1 MPRDLPV
8 GNGSLLVNFDET
20 GTLRD
25 VYFPRVGQENH
36 TDGHLNRFGVW
47 VANADG
53 SDARFAWLNDD
64 GWQRSLRYRLET
76 LVTNV
81 CVQHDGLG
89 ICLNM
94 EDIVDFNRNVYIKKV
109 VADNLRDRDITVRF
123 FFHFDAHLWGN
134 NIGDTGYYDPRSGG
148 LVFYKAR
155 RYFLLNTHADKQTG
169 LRQWAVGEKE
179 IHGKEGTWRDAE
191 DGKLSD
197 NPVAQGSIDGIG
209 GTEISIP
216 AGESRVHY
224 WWLAAGETIG
234 VVGNLDLR
242 MRERDPETYLRR
254 THDYWQL
261 WLRKDPRTF
270 ADLHEGARHC
280 FNRSLLVLRT
290 NIDNGGAIIAASDAD
305 ILQFGRDTYTYM
317 WPRDGALV
325 VTALIR
331 AGYPDIAMRFFDF
344 VGKLIPR
351 DGYLLHK
358 YNPDGSMGST
368 WHPFVAP
375 DGTPQLPIQE
385 DETALVVTALWEHF
399 RHYRE
404 VESISPLYRPLVRAA
419 ADFMARFREP
429 HTGLPAPSYDLWEE
443 RHGIM
448 AWTVAAVW
456 SGLRAAANFAE
467 AFGQEQLA
475 ADWRRAAQEIHDA
488 TSKHLFDPSLGRFV
502 RLVNVA
508 KDGTVTPDATLD
520 ASMMGL
526 VVFGMFSAHD
536 PRIEATME
544 AVREALEVKT
554 PVGGVARYQNDYYQQ
569 VSQDIAICP
578 GNPWFICTLW
588 IADYYIAAAN
598 TVNDL
603 ARATTYIKWV
613 TDHTLES
620 GILAEQVNPYTGAPL
635 SVSPLT
641 WSHAALVTTIQSYVA
656 KWTALTSDLPAQ
668 HGAPQ
673 SAPSAE
679 PMRAP
684 VLPMDATATETPKPL
699 VADRS
704 IPD

>member
-1 MPRDLPV
+1 MPRDLPI
-8 GNGSLLVNFDET
+8 GNGSLLVNFDNT

-25 VYFPRVGQENH
+25 VYFPHVGQENH
-36 TDGHLNRFGVW
+36 TDGRLNRFGVW
-47 VANADG
+47 VANSDG
-53 SDARFAWLNDD
+53 TDARFAWLNED

-81 CVQHDGLG
+81 SAQHDGLG
-89 ICLNM
+89 VCLHI
-94 EDIVDFNRNVYIKKV
+94 EDVVDFNRNVYIKKI
-109 VADNLRDRDITVRF
+109 ATDNLRHRDIIVRF

-134 NIGDTGYYDPRSGG
+134 NVGDTGYYDPRSGG
-148 LVFYKAR
+148 LVFYKAT
-155 RYFLLNTHADKQTG
+155 RYFLLNARAGDQTG

-191 DGKLSD
+191 DGILSN

-209 GTEISIP
+209 GTEISVP
-216 AGESRVHY
+216 ASASRTHY
-224 WWLAAGETIG
+224 WWLAVGETIG
-234 VVGNLDLR
+234 VVGNLDQR
-242 MRERDPETYLRR
+242 MRERNPETYVTR

-261 WLRKDPRTF
+261 WLRKEQRNF
-270 ADLHEGARHC
+270 ADLPEGAYHC

-325 VTALIR
+325 ATALIR
-331 AGYPDIAMRFFDF
+331 AGYPEIAQRFFDF

-351 DGYLLHK
+351 EGYLLHK

-368 WHPFVAP
+368 WHPFVTP

-385 DETALVVTALWEHF
+385 DETALVITALWEHF

-404 VESISPLYRPLVRAA
+404 VESLSPLYRPLVRAA
-419 ADFMARFREP
+419 ADFMTRFREP

-467 AFGQEQLA
+467 AFGQGHLA
-475 ADWRRAAQEIHDA
+475 AEWRRAAQEIHDA
-488 TSKHLFDPSLGRFV
+488 AARHMYDPSLGRFV
-502 RLVNVA
+502 RMINVA
-508 KDGTVTPDATLD
+508 KDGTITRDTTLD

-536 PRIEATME
+536 PRIKATME
-544 AVREALEVKT
+544 AVQEALEVKT
-554 PVGGVARYQNDYYQQ
+554 PIGGVARYENDYYQQ
-569 VSQDIAICP
+569 VSQDIAACP

-588 IADYYIAAAN
+588 MADYYIAIAN
-598 TVNDL
+598 TPEDL
-603 ARATTYIKWV
+603 AQAAAYIKWV

-620 GILAEQVNPYTGAPL
+620 GILAEQVHPYTGAPL

-641 WSHAALVTTIQSYVA
+641 WSHAALVTTIQSYVS
-656 KWTALTSDLPAQ
+656 KWTALTSNLPAQ

-679 PMRAP
+679 PMPALVR
-684 VLPMDATATETPKPL
+684 PMDASATETPKPL
-699 VADRS
+699 
-704 IPD
+704 IPDRFIPG